1 MPRGVYERK
10 PRKPKIA
17 KEVVKPTKVKK
28 TKVAKTSKTDK
39 VKKVKEPK
47 IKIAKTDKVKKVK
60 EPKIKMVK
68 ETKTENTVSEIP
80 AFPVQVAR
88 SWLQPLPY
96 PDGIEL
102 VELKDITP
110 ELRASV
116 SVFHEDGVVQFVRMM
131 FRKYGITKFTKAT
144 YKGGKYYFFYEEPKL
159 ARRK

>member
-47 IKIAKTDKVKKVK
+47 IKT
-60 EPKIKMVK
+60 VK
-68 ETKTENTVSEIP
+68 ETKTEDMVSEIP
-80 AFPVQVAR
+80 AFPVQVTR

>member
-1 MPRGVYERK
+1 VPRGVYERK
-10 PRKPKIA
+10 PRKPKTA

-39 VKKVKEPK
+39 VRKVKEPK
-47 IKIAKTDKVKKVK
+47 VKVAKTDKVKIIK
-60 EPKIKMVK
+60 EPKIKSVK
-68 ETKTENTVSEIP
+68 ETKTEDKVSEIP
-80 AFPVQVAR
+80 AFPVQVTR

-116 SVFHEDGVVQFVRMM
+116 SVFHEDGVVQFARMM